1 MFNFKLLI
9 LSSLVGVYVGHK
21 KREDITLGIKRHLL
35 DLRGLIFA
43 KAGAKDVYKRQP
55 QDSGHCTVRQYPQGA
70 GL

>member
-1 MFNFKLLI
+1 VFNFKLLI

-43 KAGAKDVYKRQP
+43 KVGAKV
-55 QDSGHCTVRQYPQGA
+55 
-70 GL
+70 